1 MNSGNM
7 SENKSSLSSRMN
19 ADRPDGS
26 IRVSCSY
33 RRILVGNKSFYGEN
47 RSSINAKNCCAVR
60 KYCNNGR
67 ENSSDDSGREE
78 VRTELKR
85 NLMRLREIRD
95 TYIMIYVG

>member
-1 MNSGNM
+1 M
-7 SENKSSLSSRMN
+7 SSRMN
-19 ADRPDGS
+19 TDRPDGS

-33 RRILVGNKSFYGEN
+33 RRILVAVGNKSFYGEN
-47 RSSINAKNCCAVR
+47 RSSIDAKNSCAVR